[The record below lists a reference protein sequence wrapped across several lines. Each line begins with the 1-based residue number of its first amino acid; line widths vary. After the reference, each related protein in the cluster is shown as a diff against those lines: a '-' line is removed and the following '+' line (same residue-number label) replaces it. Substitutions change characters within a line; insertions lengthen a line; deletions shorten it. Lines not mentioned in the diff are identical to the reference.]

1 MDTLSALP
9 TEAVIPTAMQ
19 VTAMPEA
26 TAKPLTEEEKAAAA
40 AAAEN
45 KAKLINSINKK
56 IPSLTPEILGNLSEP
71 SLKLL
76 DSNSNIPEELDYMK
90 KLFTGSEDDVKHKLS
105 EYIEHF
111 NSNEFKHR
119 NEGETKFLSH
129 EYDKTFRELEMLDSY
144 VALLGIGSS
153 STITVATA
161 GVGAATAVPVI
172 ACICLIARCCTM
184 VWGRMT
190 KYRELSYICSACFS
204 YVTTLMVNVKD
215 MLLFYSIADKD
226 KLKKLNITTGPVWRI
241 VQENL
246 YKFLLFL
253 IGTVDFTLEGLGA
266 AQWLFWNGLLS
277 RVDFSSTPDPTK
289 LFKYSRSYCN
299 KTSYDNKKIDICDNY
314 NDMVMR
320 LLEEKVS
327 LVLEIKLAADSNY
340 LKGAR
345 KPESFPADLLKE
357 ETFKHYLSL
366 YKFDVLSAP
375 SKLSINLAPSKLSIN
390 LNEDSEEDDDE
401 SESKSGGRL
410 SRHYRN
416 KTRFSGKKIKRGN
429 KITKRKYYDKKL
441 IRGGGWF
448 PFSETFILIK
458 RVGYNAA
465 LDTRNYL
472 TKLHEAY
479 KKSAADQTRVRD
491 ATSVIKKTFTDLT
504 KGNYNRL
511 KNATKAMLIPV
522 NQLYREMLR
531 EYVIM
536 TGNVSLIMTEYTLHY
551 NKYMLYHMDEYK
563 IDYAEKMKLS
573 QFAKVANNNI
583 TVVDVAD
590 QGEIPV
596 GVPIAQVVSSSG
608 P

>member
-1 MDTLSALP
+1 MATLSTFP
-9 TEAVIPTAMQ
+9 TAAEIPTAAAIP
-19 VTAMPEA
+19 TAAIP
-26 TAKPLTEEEKAAAA
+26 TAAAEEEK
-40 AAAEN
+40 N
-45 KAKLINSINKK
+45 KLINSIKGK
-56 IPSLTPEILGNLSEP
+56 ISSLKQQNLSELPYP

-76 DSNSNIPEELDYMK
+76 DSNSNIHEELDYMN

-215 MLLFYSIADKD
+215 MLLFYSIADKN
-226 KLKKLNITTGPVWRI
+226 KLKELNITTGPVWRI

-340 LKGAR
+340 LNGAQI
-345 KPESFPADLLKE
+345 PGNFPADLLKE

-366 YKFDVLSAP
+366 YNNVREEEFEKK
-375 SKLSINLAPSKLSIN
+375 SKIYTAFK
-390 LNEDSEEDDDE
+390 DDDE
-401 SESKSGGRL
+401 EKSTPGGRL
-410 SRHYRN
+410 SRRYRN

-429 KITKRKYYDKKL
+429 KITKRKYYDKNL
-441 IRGGGWF
+441 IRGGGIPF
-448 PFSETFILIK
+448 FSETVILIK
-458 RVGYNAA
+458 RVGTEV
-465 LDTRNYL
+465 LVDTRNYL
-472 TKLHEAY
+472 TKLLEAY
-479 KKSAADQTRVRD
+479 KKSAANQTRAKDV
-491 ATSVIKKTFTDLT
+491 ASAMKTVLKDLT
-504 KGNYNRL
+504 IGNYNRL
-511 KNATKAMLIPV
+511 KNATKAMFNPV

-563 IDYAEKMKLS
+563 IHYADKMKLPE
-573 QFAKVANNNI
+573 FLKVANDNI

-590 QGEIPV
+590 QVEIPE
-596 GVPIAQVVSSSG
+596 GVPVATVVSSI
-608 P
+608 